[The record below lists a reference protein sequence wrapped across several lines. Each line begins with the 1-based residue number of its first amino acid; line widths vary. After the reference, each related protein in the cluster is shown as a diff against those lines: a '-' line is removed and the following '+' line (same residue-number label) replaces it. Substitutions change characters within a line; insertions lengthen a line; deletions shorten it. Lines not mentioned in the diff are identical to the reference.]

1 MMHIM
6 LALDESRYAESIVQW
21 MKVFPPPVSARL
33 TLVHVLEPLDLPE
46 DPTMKS
52 MLRRRQHA
60 EAEDFLSRA
69 SRTLDKNYSEVRYVI
84 VEGFPVFE
92 MLKAIREYR
101 PDVVVGGT
109 RGLRGAK
116 GLALGSVSQRLL
128 HYAPCSVMLVPSRV
142 RSDRRFKVLLATDG
156 SRGAKEAAR
165 FLTLLPDLKDVTT
178 LTTVKPLESRDL
190 LAFGDAMKRG
200 SRTVRAEVLRS
211 RRAAAQKALDDTLR
225 VLRPSGLTLK
235 TKIVTGHPAEAI
247 PREARKEKCSLLVVG
262 SRGFAGAMAM
272 ALGSVSLAVAQ
283 SASCPVLVVK
293 RRV

>member
-1 MMHIM
+1 MHIM
-6 LALDESRYAESIVQW
+6 LSLDDSRYAETIVQW
-21 MKVFPPPVSARL
+21 MKVFPPPLDARL

-46 DPTMKS
+46 EPTMKS
-52 MLRRRQHA
+52 TLRRRQHA

-84 VEGFPVFE
+84 VEGFPVYE

-101 PDVVVGGT
+101 PDVVVSGT

-128 HYAPCSVMLVPSRV
+128 HYAPCSVMLVPSRI

-165 FLTLLPDLKDVTT
+165 FLTLLSDLREVTI
-178 LTTVKPLESRDL
+178 LATVKPVESRDL
-190 LAFGDAMKRG
+190 LAFGETMKRG
-200 SRTVRAEVLRS
+200 SRTLRAEVSRS

-225 VLRPSGLTLK
+225 VLRPSALTLK
-235 TKIVTGHPAEAI
+235 PRIVTGHPAVAI
-247 PREARKEKCSLLVVG
+247 PREAKKEKCSLLVVG
-262 SRGFAGAMAM
+262 SRGFTGAMAM

-293 RRV
+293 RRA